1 MRRIEPSL
9 EDSSHVADGEAKDLT
24 LPILLKF
31 VDIAEHL
38 SEGDPIAAAL
48 ATKLGQDAALAS
60 VALSAHVLLL
70 IDGLDEIGS
79 DSEQR
84 SDLLRKIVKP
94 LDDEGPHQL
103 IVLTTRPSR
112 ANGEQLP
119 PFGFQALHLLP
130 PSPKAAQ
137 SLMGSANDSLVGAD
151 PLRLRMLRV
160 VADDLGTDKTAS
172 LSRHSLYREII
183 RILLDRI
190 VDADHSAD
198 QLRGAIRKFGH
209 ENLKSGLRR
218 LGEQRARV
226 RRRL

>member
-1 MRRIEPSL
+1 MGQIEPWL
-9 EDSSHVADGEAKDLT
+9 NGNGDGARLDALT

-31 VDIAEHL
+31 VELAEHL
-38 SEGDPIAAAL
+38 KEEDPIAAAL
-48 ATKLGQDAALAS
+48 AAKLGQDAALAS
-60 VALSAHVLLL
+60 VALNAPALLL
-70 IDGLDEIGS
+70 IDGLDECAS
-79 DSEQR
+79 LEQR
-84 SDLLRKIVKP
+84 AALLEKVVP
-94 LDDEGPHQL
+94 LDDEDPRQL
-103 IVLTTRPSR
+103 MIILTTRYSR
-112 ANGEQLP
+112 TNAEQLP
-119 PFGFQALHLLP
+119 LRGFQALHLLP
-130 PSPKAAQ
+130 PSPIAAQ
-137 SLMGSANDSLVGAD
+137 SLWASESLVRAD

-218 LGEQRARV
+218 LGEQRARA